1 MTDVAPIL
9 LIEGLAL
16 SAQVRDMSVAPV
28 VDANLTVNAGEIVGL
43 VGESG
48 SGKTL
53 TALAVPGLLPEN
65 VRVTRGKITVA
76 GHDMRSLNESEL
88 TKMRGA
94 AVGMVFQDSLASLNP
109 TVSIGKQVAEVI
121 RLHNHLTKQQSYER
135 AIDTLASVG
144 LPQPKTRF
152 DSFPHQLSGGMR
164 QRVAIAMAIA
174 CEPHLVIADEPTT
187 ALDVTVQAQILDL
200 LRHLVD
206 ERGMGI
212 LLITH
217 DLGVI
222 ANVADRAA
230 VMYAGRTVESTT
242 VVDIFEDARHPYTRA
257 LVESA
262 PTLSGPV
269 VTSGG
274 INGSPPD
281 PSRPEP
287 GCPFAPRCNYAQS
300 DCLESAPE
308 LATLPKNHQVA
319 CFHPLV
325 QVSHG

>member
-9 LIEGLAL
+9 SIEGLAL
-16 SAQVRDMSVAPV
+16 SAQVRGRSVEPV

-53 TALAVPGLLPEN
+53 TALAVPGLLPEK
-65 VRVTRGKITVA
+65 VRVTSGKITVA
-76 GHDMRSLNESEL
+76 GHDMLSLTESEL
-88 TKMRGA
+88 TEMRGA

-109 TVSIGKQVAEVI
+109 TVSIGKQVSEVI
-121 RLHNHLTKQQSYER
+121 RLHNHLPKQQSYES

-144 LPQPKTRF
+144 LPQPRARF

-187 ALDVTVQAQILDL
+187 ALDVTVQAQILEL

-222 ANVADRAA
+222 ASVADRAS

-242 VVDIFEDARHPYTRA
+242 VFDIFEDSWHPYTQA

-269 VTSGG
+269 VASGG

-281 PSRPEP
+281 LSQPEP
-287 GCPFAPRCNYAQS
+287 GCPFAPRCKYAQS
-300 DCLESAPE
+300 DCLETAPE
-308 LATLPKNHQVA
+308 LAALPAGHRVA
-319 CFHPLV
+319 CFHPLLK
-325 QVSHG
+325 VSHG